1 MVDEVMI
8 MKKEEKNISSQ
19 FLKWKRMTKKRW
31 FYPALYLA
39 LSAILISTVA
49 WYQVSGTNVA
59 KKKSGYDFKEHSI
72 FSSKGADDQAV
83 EVGKSVE
90 NLKLPVK
97 NPDEFVIKT
106 PFYDNNSTAEEQE
119 AALVQYNNTFNPNQG
134 IDLALNKKSFDV
146 LAAMSGKVSMVK
158 EDAFLGNVVEIQH
171 DKGLVTQYQSLKDIN
186 VKVGQVVKQGD
197 VIATAGKSVLNEDA
211 GVHVHFELR
220 KDNVALNPSTYV
232 HKSLTEIKKAA
243 ATQAVDK
250 NSAHDKKKDVSNQES
265 SSLKESSSSS
275 NS

>member
-1 MVDEVMI
+1 

-49 WYQVSGTNVA
+49 WYQLSGTNVA
-59 KKKSGYDFKEHSI
+59 KKQSGYDFKEHSI
-72 FSSKGADDQAV
+72 FSSKGSDDQAV
-83 EVGKSVE
+83 EVSKSVE
-90 NLKLPVK
+90 NLKFPVK

-134 IDLALNKKSFDV
+134 IDLALNDHNFDV
-146 LAAMSGKVSMVK
+146 VAAMSGKVSMVK
-158 EDAFLGNVVEIQH
+158 DDPFLGNVVEIQH
-171 DKGLVTQYQSLKDIN
+171 DKGLVTQYQSLEDIS
-186 VKVGQVVKQGD
+186 VKVGQVVKQGE
-197 VIATAGKSVLNEDA
+197 VIATSGKSVLNESA

-220 KDNVALNPSTYV
+220 KDNVALNPSAYV
-232 HKSLTEIKKAA
+232 HKSLTEIKKASTTEA
-243 ATQAVDK
+243 D
-250 NSAHDKKKDVSNQES
+250 DKKASEYETNGAPDEKKDSSDES
-265 SSLKESSSSS
+265 SSLKEDGST